1 MICWKVIILII
12 LLIAVQTFAQKGN
25 DFSDA
30 KTDTVKY
37 KIGIDKEYLQHSDSI
52 NYDYQ
57 VNKDFQKLDFVIPK
71 LNSFDKIQISSD
83 KLASFKNSWARLME
97 LEYQESTKYDL
108 GEVGKYLGISKN
120 VFAIVLAILS
130 LL

>member
-1 MICWKVIILII
+1 MICWKVITIIILII
-12 LLIAVQTFAQKGN
+12 ATQTFAQKGN
-25 DFSDA
+25 NISDA
-30 KTDTVKY
+30 KTDTLKH
-37 KIGIDKEYLQHSDSI
+37 KIGTDKEYLQNSDSI

-57 VNKDFQKLDFVIPK
+57 FNKDFQKLDFVIPK
-71 LNSFDKIQISSD
+71 LNSSNKIQISSD
-83 KLASFKNSWARLME
+83 KLASFKNSWTRLME
-97 LEYQESTKYDL
+97 LEYKESTKYDL

>member
-1 MICWKVIILII
+1 LLESYNSIV
-12 LLIAVQTFAQKGN
+12 LLITTQTFAQKGN
-25 DFSDA
+25 NISDFR
-30 KTDTVKY
+30 TDTVKY
-37 KIGIDKEYLQHSDSI
+37 KIGTDKEYLQHSDSI

-57 VNKDFQKLDFVIPK
+57 INKDFQKLDFVIPK

-83 KLASFKNSWARLME
+83 KLASFKNSWTRLME
-97 LEYQESTKYDL
+97 LEYKESTKYDL
-108 GEVGKYLGISKN
+108 GKVGKYLGISKK